1 MIRHPVLATLG
12 GRVRGAALVALM
24 APSAFAQEA
33 PESLQIYFATGS
45 AEVALDQRDA
55 LDQAARLFRDGDPIV
70 MIVAGGADTVGS
82 ADANLDLSL
91 ARATAV
97 ADGLAA
103 RGIPIQRLQIL
114 GRGNSELPV
123 PTETGVDERE
133 NRVVEITWR

>member
-1 MIRHPVLATLG
+1 MAHHPPLPTF
-12 GRVRGAALVALM
+12 GRSLRGAALITLVA
-24 APSAFAQEA
+24 SAAIAQEA
-33 PESLQIYFATGS
+33 PESLRIYFATGS
-45 AEVALDQRDA
+45 AAVAPDQRDT
-55 LDQAARLFRDGDPIV
+55 LDQAARLFRDGEPIV

-82 ADANLDLSL
+82 ADVNLDLSV

-103 RGIPIQRLQIL
+103 RGIPAERLQVL

-123 PTETGVDERE
+123 PTEAEVDERE